1 MVIQNRSGF
10 GYCVLSGSLDEF
22 QSLTSLLRYRI
33 VDMKLDD
40 VERVQSEYE

>member
-10 GYCVLSGSLDEF
+10 GYCVLSGSVDEF
-22 QSLTSLLRYRI
+22 QSLTSLLRYH